1 MKRLLAVLSVILF
14 LLLSVAVLQRTGVI
28 SVSAPMPELPVS
40 RQKSAPV
47 PAPEPE
53 PMPVAA
59 PEPEPI
65 LEAVPVAELE
75 LGNPRLLNGSSMETV
90 VVDGELYVK
99 AEQMATAMYLEAVQD
114 DDTVTFSGYP
124 NPSYFV
130 VGDCNAVVNGKDVL
144 LCRAPFLYEDKIYLP
159 LNESACAM
167 GCTAYTDEETGVQY
181 LTSGG
186 GDWEIPA
193 DVKIPILEYHAVSN
207 NMWGIPELFMDPAE
221 MEAQLAYL
229 VDNGYDPIW
238 FEDLRHVEQY
248 DKPVILTFDDG
259 YDDNYLELFPL
270 LKKYN
275 VKATVFVI
283 AGVIGKNHHM
293 TGEQISEMASSG
305 LVSVQSHGMTHNELG
320 YMDESSLRYEYSESK
335 RILAGLTGAEPYVLC
350 YPVGSSSD
358 LAVSVGREYFK
369 FATKMSGK
377 YYNTSTEPLLAPRY
391 YISRY
396 TTLDEFAAKLEEAQ
410 E

>member
-1 MKRLLAVLSVILF
+1 MKRVFCILSIILLA
-14 LLLSVAVLQRTGVI
+14 LLLVVALRHFGVI
-28 SVSAPMPELPVS
+28 STSAPMPEPPV
-40 RQKSAPV
+40 KVSAPV
-47 PAPEPE
+47 PEPEPESVPVTVVEEPEPE
-53 PMPVAA
+53 PMP
-59 PEPEPI
+59 EP
-65 LEAVPVAELE
+65 VRELVW
-75 LGNPRLLNGSSMETV
+75 GDPRLVNGSPMQTV
-90 VVDGELYVK
+90 VVDEVQYVK
-99 AEQMATAMYLEAVQD
+99 AAQLATAMYLEYSQD
-114 DDTVTFSGYP
+114 KDTVTLSGFP
-124 NPSYFV
+124 RPSCFT
-130 VGDCNAVVNGKDVL
+130 VGDCNAIVDGEEVL
-144 LCRAPFLYEDKIYLP
+144 LSRAPFLYEEEIYLP
-159 LNESACAM
+159 LEDSACAM
-167 GCTAYTDEETGVQY
+167 ACTAYTDEETGVQY

-186 GDWEIPA
+186 GSWKIPE
-193 DVKIPILEYHAVSN
+193 DVNIPILEYHAVSN
-207 NMWGIPELFMDPAE
+207 NMWGIQELFMDPAD

-248 DKPVILTFDDG
+248 DKPVLLTFDDG

-283 AGVIGKNHHM
+283 AGAIGNNHFM
-293 TGEQISEMASSG
+293 TAEQISEMAASG
-305 LVSVQSHGMTHNELG
+305 LVSIQSHGMTHHELG
-320 YMDESSLRYEYSESK
+320 KMDEKNLRYEYGESK

-377 YYNTSTEPLLAPRY
+377 YYNTSTEPFLAPRY

-396 TTLDEFAAKLEEAQ
+396 TTMEQFVAKLEEVPR
-410 E
+410 

>member
-1 MKRLLAVLSVILF
+1 MKRLLAVLSAILF

-28 SVSAPMPELPVS
+28 SMSAPMPELPVS
-40 RQKSAPV
+40 QQKSAPA

-59 PEPEPI
+59 SAPEPI
-65 LEAVPVAELE
+65 LEAEPVVELE
-75 LGNPRLLNGSSMETV
+75 PGFPRLVNGNPMETV
-90 VVDGELYVK
+90 VVDEVLYVK
-99 AEQMATAMYLEAVQD
+99 AEQLAMAMYLEAVQD
-114 DDTVTFSGYP
+114 KDTVTLSGYP
-124 NPSYFV
+124 DPSYFV
-130 VGDCNAVVNGKDVL
+130 AGDCNAVADGKDVL
-144 LCRAPFLYEDKIYLP
+144 LSRAPFLYEDEIYLP
-159 LNESACAM
+159 LDESAYAM
-167 GCTAYTDEETGVQY
+167 GCTAYTDEETGMQY

-193 DVKIPILEYHAVSN
+193 DVKIPILEYHAVGN

-248 DKPVILTFDDG
+248 DKPVLLTFDDG

-283 AGVIGKNHHM
+283 AGAIGNNHFM
-293 TGEQISEMASSG
+293 TREQISEMASSG
-305 LVSVQSHGMTHNELG
+305 LVSIQSHGMTHHELG
-320 YMDESSLRYEYSESK
+320 YMDESSLHYEYSESK
-335 RILAGLTGAEPYVLC
+335 RILADLSGAEPYVLC
-350 YPVGSSSD
+350 YPSGSSSE
-358 LAVSVGREYFK
+358 LAVRIAREYFK

-377 YYNTSTEPLLAPRY
+377 YYNTSTEPLLSPRY

-396 TTLDEFAAKLEEAQ
+396 TTLEQFVEKLEEAQ
-410 E
+410 A

>member
-1 MKRLLAVLSVILF
+1 MKRLLAVLSGI
-14 LLLSVAVLQRTGVI
+14 LLLLLFIVVLQRTDVI
-28 SVSAPMPELPVS
+28 SMSAPMPELPVS
-40 RQKSAPV
+40 IQESVPVPEQKSVPV
-47 PAPEPE
+47 I
-53 PMPVAA
+53 A

-65 LEAVPVAELE
+65 PEPECPVQPE
-75 LGNPRLLNGSSMETV
+75 LGSPRLFNGNSMETV
-90 VVDGELYVK
+90 VVDEMQYVK
-99 AEQMATAMYLEAVQD
+99 AEQLATAMCLEATPENDSVM
-114 DDTVTFSGYP
+114 FSGYP
-124 NPSYFV
+124 RTSYFT
-130 VGDCNAVVNGKDVL
+130 VGNCNAVVNGEDIL
-144 LCRAPFLYEDKIYLP
+144 LNRAPFLFEDEIYLP
-159 LNESACAM
+159 LDESACAM

-193 DVKIPILEYHAVSN
+193 DVHIPILEYHAVGN
-207 NMWGIPELFMDPAE
+207 NIWGITELFMDPKE

-229 VDNGYDPIW
+229 VNNGYDPIW

-275 VKATVFVI
+275 VKATIFVI
-283 AGVIGKNHHM
+283 AGVIGNNHFM
-293 TGEQISEMASSG
+293 TAEQISEMASSG
-305 LVSVQSHGMTHNELG
+305 LVSIQSHGMTHHELG
-320 YMDESSLRYEYSESK
+320 YMDESSLRYEYGESK

-350 YPVGSSSD
+350 YPVGSSSE
-358 LAVSVGREYFK
+358 LAVRIGREYFK

-377 YYNTSTEPLLAPRY
+377 YYDTSTEPLLAPRY

-396 TTLDEFAAKLEEAQ
+396 TTLEQFVAKLEEAQ